1 MVRETIRENELPT
14 SSGGVAVVVFL
25 LGLLGA
31 VGGLAGA
38 VATVNPVL
46 GVGSVLTGV
55 VMIVLLTGLFV
66 VSPVHFPSHVERG
79 PVFPRAGRLP
89 MTFEHAKHQL
99 RKIRHP
105 IRRCCRARGSS
116 CIDPETSSDRDAR
129 R

>member
-46 GVGSVLTGV
+46 GVGSVIFGV
-55 VMIVLLTGLFV
+55 LMIVLLTGLFV
-66 VSPVHFPSHVERG
+66 VSPNEGAVLQLFGSYKGTARTTGLRWANPFFAKRHVS
-79 PVFPRAGRLP
+79 L
-89 MTFEHAKHQL
+89 K
-99 RKIRHP
+99 
-105 IRRCCRARGSS
+105 
-116 CIDPETSSDRDAR
+116 
-129 R
+129 